1 MNKNILFFLFM
12 AILLLFSIYFTY
24 FSEHFSKKTVI
35 LENNLDSSFQITP
48 YDPFSYSTFLNL
60 TNTSSDTMILFSK
73 DYQSGILFFKKNY
86 KLENIYVLHN
96 MATFFV
102 DSIDINVLKTEQSQL
117 YKLIK

>member
-1 MNKNILFFLFM
+1 
-12 AILLLFSIYFTY
+12 
-24 FSEHFSKKTVI
+24 
-35 LENNLDSSFQITP
+35 
-48 YDPFSYSTFLNL
+48 
-60 TNTSSDTMILFSK
+60 MILFSK